1 MPIFA
6 GSHGGSGTEVPCV
19 PLNPLHHHHL
29 STPRRQVG
37 IQQSEMDIIKR
48 LLSLFKSIK
57 TVISI
62 LRELSNDWSKVVA
75 RAKAAP
81 GYPPAKPT
89 LSQWQ
94 DDPPYPE
101 LVDTQSPGGLPATA
115 DIVIIGS
122 GISGVS
128 IARTALRE
136 LQRKGRLAK
145 GARLVVLEARQL
157 CSGAT
162 GRNGGHIKAS
172 PHEVF
177 HMLVHKRG
185 LDPARAARICAFQ
198 LSHLDVLT
206 ELARAE
212 GIEELSECRRVETVD
227 FAVDEATDE
236 RMKGLMD
243 EFLPHAPAGY
253 EMVGHTAEQARERF
267 GVNGRVTGA
276 VSYTAGALSP
286 YRLVTALWRKL
297 LDEFPDVLALET
309 GTTVEEVKVNDPSAQ
324 ASKLEDDGSFPYAVV
339 TNRGQILASHVV
351 HATNA
356 FTSQLVPGLRGKG
369 TSALCHMTAQRPA
382 EYFPGKDGSRSW
394 SVIYGQG
401 FDYVTQRPTGELMV
415 GGGFFQGPKQG
426 MDMMGVYDDSKMDA
440 LTLMHLEGVMST
452 IYDPGYKV
460 DGEGARVIKAW
471 SGDIGVTPDFMP
483 LVGRLDPRVTSRKI
497 KHGVKGNDEV
507 LPGEWISSYF
517 CGDGMVW
524 AWLCGTAIGLMLA
537 GSEEEDLPAEPGRPA
552 GKLADWFPEEVY
564 ASWERV
570 KDMDISDLADL
581 L

>member
-1 MPIFA
+1 
-6 GSHGGSGTEVPCV
+6 
-19 PLNPLHHHHL
+19 
-29 STPRRQVG
+29 
-37 IQQSEMDIIKR
+37 MDIFKP

-57 TVISI
+57 TIVSI

-81 GYPPAKPT
+81 GFPPTKPT

-101 LVDTQSPGGLPATA
+101 LVDIQSPGGLPPNA

-128 IARTALRE
+128 IARSALRE
-136 LQRKGRLAK
+136 LRRKGTLA
-145 GARLVVLEARQL
+145 GRRVIVLEARQL

-177 HMLVHKRG
+177 HTLVHKQGWDRG
-185 LDPARAARICAFQ
+185 RAARICAFQ

-212 GIEELSECRRVETVD
+212 GIEDVSECREVETVD

-236 RMKGLMD
+236 RMKGMMED
-243 EFLPHAPAGY
+243 FLPYAPAGY
-253 EMVGHTAEQARERF
+253 EMVGHTGEQARERF
-267 GVNGRVTGA
+267 GVNGRVVGA

-286 YRLVTALWRKL
+286 YRLVTVLWKKL
-297 LDEFPDVLALET
+297 LDEFPEVLAIET
-309 GTTVEEVKVNDPSAQ
+309 GTRVEEVQVNDQSARS
-324 ASKLEDDGSFPYAVV
+324 SKLEDNSSFPYVVV
-339 TNRGQILASHVV
+339 TSRGQIFARNVV

-369 TSALCHMTAQRPA
+369 TSALCHMTAQRTPG
-382 EYFPGKDGSRSW
+382 YFPERDGSRSW
-394 SVIYGQG
+394 SVIFGQG
-401 FDYVTQRPTGELMV
+401 FDYVTQRPTGELMI

-426 MDMMGVYDDSKMDA
+426 MDMMGVYDDSKIDG
-440 LTLMHLEGVMST
+440 LTLMHLEGVIPT
-452 IYDPGYKV
+452 VFDPGYKV
-460 DGEGARVIKAW
+460 EGEGARVIRAW
-471 SGDIGVTPDFMP
+471 SGAIGVTPDLMP
-483 LVGRLDPRVTSRKI
+483 LVGRLDPRITSRKI
-497 KHGVKGNDEV
+497 KQDAKDTDKV
-507 LPGEWISSYF
+507 PSGEWISAYF

-524 AWLCGTAIGLMLA
+524 AWLCGAALGIMLA
-537 GSEEEDLPAEPGRPA
+537 GSEDEDLPAEPGRPA
-552 GKLADWFPEEVY
+552 GKCKLAKWFPQELN
-564 ASWERV
+564 AGWERV
-570 KDMDISDLADL
+570 KGMDIVDLADAL
-581 L
+581 

>member
-1 MPIFA
+1 MDVLKKIF
-6 GSHGGSGTEVPCV
+6 
-19 PLNPLHHHHL
+19 
-29 STPRRQVG
+29 
-37 IQQSEMDIIKR
+37 
-48 LLSLFKSIK
+48 SLFKSIK
-57 TVISI
+57 TAISI

-81 GYPPAKPT
+81 GFPAAKPT

-94 DDPPYPE
+94 DDPPCPE

-115 DIVIIGS
+115 NIVIIGS

-128 IARTALRE
+128 IARTALHE
-136 LQRKGRLAK
+136 LRRKGALK
-145 GARLVVLEARQL
+145 GSRRLVVLEARQL

-162 GRNGGHIKAS
+162 GRNGGHIKSS

-177 HMLVHKRG
+177 HTLVHKQGR
-185 LDPARAARICAFQ
+185 DRAAAARICAFQ

-212 GIEELSECRRVETVD
+212 GIEGVSECRRLETVD

-236 RMKGLMD
+236 RMKGMMD
-243 EFLPHAPAGY
+243 EFLPHAPAGF
-253 EMVGHTAEQARERF
+253 EMAGHTAEQVRERF
-267 GVNGRVTGA
+267 GVNGRVVGA

-297 LDEFPDVLALET
+297 LDEFPEVLAIET
-309 GTTVEEVKVNDPSAQ
+309 GTTVEEVKVNDQSAQ
-324 ASKLEDDGSFPYAVV
+324 SSKLGDDGSFPYAVV
-339 TNRGQILASHVV
+339 TSRGQILARHVV

-382 EYFPGKDGSRSW
+382 EYFPQKDGSRSW
-394 SVIYGQG
+394 SVIFGQG
-401 FDYVTQRPTGELMV
+401 FDYMTQRPTGELMV

-440 LTLMHLEGVMST
+440 LTLTHLEGVMST
-452 IYDPGYKV
+452 IFDPGYKV
-460 DGEGARVIKAW
+460 KGEGSRVIKAW
-471 SGDIGVTPDFMP
+471 SGAIGMTPDLMP
-483 LVGRLDPRVTSRKI
+483 LVGRLDPRVTSRKV
-497 KHGVKGNDEV
+497 KHDVKGNDQV
-507 LPGEWISSYF
+507 LPGEWISAYF

-537 GSEEEDLPAEPGRPA
+537 GSEDDDLPAEPGRPA
-552 GKLADWFPEEVY
+552 GKLADWFPSELY
-564 ASWERV
+564 AGWERV
-570 KDMDISDLADL
+570 KSMDIVDLADAL
-581 L
+581 